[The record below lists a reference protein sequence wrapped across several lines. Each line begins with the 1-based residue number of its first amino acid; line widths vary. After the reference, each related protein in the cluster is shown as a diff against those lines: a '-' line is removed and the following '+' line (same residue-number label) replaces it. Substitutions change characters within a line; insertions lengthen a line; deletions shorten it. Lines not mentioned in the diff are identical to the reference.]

1 MKRRKIRKQHIIEL
15 LLSLAIIFLLNYIGS
30 FFYYR
35 FDLTKEKKYSL
46 SPLTKEVL
54 DHLDDVVFIKIYLDG
69 DLPAGFER
77 LKIAI
82 RELLDEFRWHSPG
95 MVLYEFTDPS
105 EDPDPAIRRR
115 IITELYDLGLQPTNV
130 QVRQKDGSTVQKI
143 IFPGAVISY
152 AGIDIAVNLLKNNQ
166 GLNAEINLNNS
177 IQALEYEFISM
188 IKNLDTDTIEKV
200 AFIEGHGELDELQT
214 GDITRELANYY
225 QVDRGVIGG
234 RYGSLDNY
242 SAIVIAK
249 PTMKFDE
256 NDKFVIDQYIMK
268 GGKVLW
274 LLDIIQVSLDSL
286 INGSTFA
293 FYLPL
298 NLEDQLFRYGIRLN
312 PNLVKDI
319 QCHVIPVN
327 KGLTGGQPDWQFVPW
342 YYEPI
347 ISPRQ
352 DHPVTKSLNM
362 IRLDFASVIDTV
374 GENRNMT
381 RTVLLATSPY
391 SKVVQIPAQISLR
404 EAEIKPTEAEYNL
417 SFQPVAILLEGN
429 FESDFRNRQVP
440 SGVKDKPVEILSESH
455 DTKMIVVSDGDLI
468 RNDVMPSSTGPVIAP
483 LGYDKYT
490 SQTFGNKNFILNA
503 INYLTDEAGLINLR
517 GREFQLRLLDRK
529 KIQDEELK
537 WKMINMIGPLLII
550 VFMGAAVSFYRRR
563 LYG

>member
-1 MKRRKIRKQHIIEL
+1 MNRRKIRKQHIIEL
-15 LLSLAIIFLLNYIGS
+15 LFSLAIIFLLNYIGS

-35 FDLTKEKKYSL
+35 FDLTKEKRYSL
-46 SPLTKEVL
+46 SPVSKEVL
-54 DHLDDVVFIKIYLDG
+54 NNLDDVVFIKVYLDG
-69 DLPAGFER
+69 ELPAGFMR
-77 LKIAI
+77 LKTAI
-82 RELLDEFRWHSPG
+82 RELMDEFRWQSPG
-95 MVLYEFTDPS
+95 YILYEFTDPS
-105 EDPDPAIRRR
+105 EDPDQAIRRN

-130 QVRQKDGSTVQKI
+130 QVKQKDGSTIQKI

-152 AGIDIAVNLLKNNQ
+152 AGIDIALNILKNNP
-166 GLNAEINLNNS
+166 GLNAETNLNNS
-177 IQALEYEFISM
+177 IQTLEYEFISM
-188 IKNLDTDTIEKV
+188 IKNLDTDTIEKI

-234 RYGSLDNY
+234 HYGSLDNY
-242 SAIVIAK
+242 SAVIIAK

-274 LLDIIQVSLDSL
+274 LLDVVQVSLDSL
-286 INGSTFA
+286 LNGSTFA

-319 QCHVIPVN
+319 ICHVIPVN
-327 KGLTGGQPDWQFVPW
+327 RGLPGGQADWQFAPW
-342 YYEPI
+342 YYYPI

-362 IRLDFASVIDTV
+362 IKLDFASVIDTV

-381 RTVLLATSPY
+381 RTLLLVTSPY
-391 SKVVQIPAQISLR
+391 SKVVQVPAEISLR
-404 EAEIKPTEAEYNL
+404 ETDIRPTEAEYNL

-440 SGVKDKPVEILSESH
+440 SGVTGGPGEILQESLN
-455 DTKMIVVSDGDLI
+455 TKMIVISDGDLI
-468 RNDVMPSSTGPVIAP
+468 RNDVMPTSTGPIIAP

-490 SQTFGNKNFILNA
+490 STTFGNKNFILNA

-529 KIQDEELK
+529 KVQDEALK
-537 WKMINMIGPLLII
+537 WKMINLIGPFFII
-550 VFMGAAVSFYRRR
+550 VIMGAAVNFYRRR